1 MVYHNH
7 SGKLRNVLSGVL
19 SVVKISVL
27 SFHCSL
33 LKFMNNEKLVLKRT
47 IGEKCLDPYSRKVMV
62 FA

>member
-19 SVVKISVL
+19 SVVKIGVL

-33 LKFMNNEKLVLKRT
+33 LKFINNGKMVLKELLAKSALT
-47 IGEKCLDPYSRKVMV
+47 PYSRKVIV